1 MPGRTFG
8 HLYVVPIVG
17 QHKLFD
23 LVLSIFNFGII
34 LTPTLKK
41 TCDDTDWGGSNAI
54 RLYIHHSL

>member
-1 MPGRTFG
+1 MPKQA
-8 HLYVVPIVG
+8 YAG

-41 TCDDTDWGGSNAI
+41 TCDDTDWGGLNAI